1 MLNKWTRV
9 VPSILQHGGLA
20 VPGSLKEDDMY
31 NTLNIMDKAFRSS
44 GPTATA
50 PGAFSI
56 HEVTILLVTA
66 NVYIHTY
73 SIVQKFNEQKFD
85 KFHRKSIKIDLM
97 NHSSFVNFSPC
108 QIFTLYSMYIHIY
121 NEHIIFCL

>member
-1 MLNKWTRV
+1 MCKVTEESMLNNWTRV

-56 HEVTILLVTA
+56 CEVTILLVTA
-66 NVYIHTY
+66 NVYMHTY
-73 SIVQKFNEQKFD
+73 SIVQNKN
-85 KFHRKSIKIDLM
+85 LT
-97 NHSSFVNFSPC
+97 NF
-108 QIFTLYSMYIHIY
+108 IGKV
-121 NEHIIFCL
+121 